1 MRKLNF
7 SKKRDA
13 VLSVLRS
20 TNTHPTAEWIYQRL
34 KDEYP
39 DFSLGTV
46 YRNLA
51 LFKEQG
57 LAVSVA
63 NVNGQERYDG
73 VTSRHAHFVCKECG
87 SVFDVNCMGDSK
99 RFDEQIA
106 KLYNCEVEHHN
117 LCFYGTC
124 EKCRKGTSRNE
135 VRAL

>member
-13 VLSVLRS
+13 VLAVLRS
-20 TNTHPTAEWIYQRL
+20 TNTHPTAEWIHQRL

-57 LAVSVA
+57 LVVSVA

-73 VTSRHAHFVCKECG
+73 VTTCHSHFVCKKCG
-87 SVFDVNCMGDSK
+87 SVFDVDCIGDS
-99 RFDEQIA
+99 RSLDHRVA
-106 KLYNCEVEHHN
+106 GLYNCEVERHT

-124 EKCRKGTSRNE
+124 EKCRRESASGSAQ
-135 VRAL
+135 VL

>member
-13 VLSVLRS
+13 VLKVLRS

-34 KDEYP
+34 KGDYP

-57 LAVSVA
+57 LVVSVA

-73 VTSRHAHFVCKECG
+73 VTSSHPHFVCKNCG
-87 SVFDVNCMGDSK
+87 TIFDIDCMGDSK
-99 RFDEQIA
+99 SFDQQIA
-106 KLYNCEVEHHN
+106 RLYNCEVERHS

-124 EKCRKGTSRNE
+124 EKCRNE
-135 VRAL
+135 LALNKAQI